1 MSINKNSS
9 YAQSI
14 LSITKRSVF
23 FCCFIIAVLLSPLCI
38 SATSADEP
46 EHSVTFEGGGWGHG
60 VGMSQYGAYG
70 RALDGYN
77 AQEILQFYYPNT
89 QLVASQSV
97 PDDLNIHLF
106 SGEGATITTSGSVS
120 FKDSTGEIF
129 KTIENP
135 SVLAV
140 ARINS
145 LLTIS
150 LPDGTNICIEEA
162 ENETINH
169 CSTDPISIDIVEGEP
184 VQTEVVNQFT
194 NIGTSGNSYQWGVL
208 TVRNRNLSGGGIF
221 VLLEDLPMDKYL
233 YGLAE
238 VPASWPNAVLE
249 SQAIAGRTYANARV
263 NSRRNNSSWSLP
275 WDLYS
280 TVNDQH
286 YTGFTNES
294 GGSFNNWK
302 LAVDAT
308 SQNVIHYNNNPIYA
322 YYSSSNGGYMESSAY
337 VFCSASNHPCSDTP
351 YLQSAKDT
359 FDHANNPRHSWVRT
373 YSGQDLGRYLA
384 DSSIGS
390 IGIVTGVQIGG
401 DIGASGRTDQAD
413 VTIFGTSQNVTT
425 KGDTLMYA
433 INNGVRADGGGYE
446 SEILSTKY
454 YINDFYNPINEINQS
469 TTGVLPAGWRAAE
482 SGDGFGTTTA
492 TGDFN
497 GDNLKDVVIG
507 VPGEGVGPQSKAGLL
522 HVAFGGSGGWGNT
535 VTTYQGENGWPGVAE
550 SGDGFAA
557 TIAVGD
563 FNGDGFDDLVV
574 GTPEENLGRTN
585 KLKDA
590 GVITASYGSPTGL
603 INPVLMHQYSPGIG
617 THSEIGDMF
626 GAALDSGDING
637 DGYDDLVVG
646 VPGEG
651 IARRSRA
658 GAIHVLYG
666 SASGLSGIGSNLFH
680 QNTPGIKSTAEVGD
694 SFGKSVAV
702 GDINGDGYD
711 DIAVGVPSEGVG
723 WGRRA
728 QDRAGA
734 VHIIYGSSNG
744 ASASGSQWFYQNTS
758 GWPDT
763 SEKDDFFGSSL
774 DVADIDDDGYADII
788 VGVPGEDVGSKID
801 AGIIQIVYNPV
812 GHATTSTSVQT
823 LNQAVPGV
831 AGTIES
837 GSKFGTFILA
847 ADVTNDGIADILV
860 GTPNKTVAGKQDAG
874 IISLFPTIEGKPSLT
889 SDQMFHVNQSIF
901 AGSAQSSGLFGTS
914 IAVLGND
921 LIIGSP
927 GRKVSGLPNAGAIYY
942 LNR

>member
-1 MSINKNSS
+1 MKLRLTLFV
-9 YAQSI
+9 AT
-14 LSITKRSVF
+14 LSLITAF
-23 FCCFIIAVLLSPLCI
+23 TPTAL
-38 SATSADEP
+38 ADEDP
-46 EHSVTFEGGGWGHG
+46 MITIEGNGWGHG

-77 AQEILQFYYPNT
+77 AQEILQFYFPNT
-89 QLVASQSV
+89 ELVASQSV
-97 PDDLNIHLF
+97 PDDLTIHLF
-106 SGEGATITTSGSVS
+106 SGEGATITTSGTVS
-120 FKDSTGEIF
+120 LRNSTDEIF

-135 SVLAV
+135 SILSVS
-140 ARINS
+140 RINS
-145 LLTIS
+145 SLSIS
-150 LPDGTNICIEEA
+150 LPDGTDACIEVTEI
-162 ENETINH
+162 ETINH
-169 CSTDPISIDIVEGEP
+169 CLTDPISINTIEGEP
-184 VQTEVVNQFT
+184 IQTEAVNQFT
-194 NIGTSGNSYQWGVL
+194 NIGTSGNSYQWGTL
-208 TVRNRNLSGGGIF
+208 TIRNRNLSGGGIF

-249 SQAIAGRTYANARV
+249 AQAIAGRTYANTRV

-286 YTGFTNES
+286 YTGFSNES
-294 GGSFNNWK
+294 GGSFENWK

-308 SQNVIHYNNNPIYA
+308 SQNVVLYNNNPIYA

-337 VFCSASNHPCSDTP
+337 VFCSASNHPCSETA
-351 YLQSAKDT
+351 YLQSAKDSY
-359 FDHANNPRHSWVRT
+359 DHVNNPRHSWVRT

-390 IGIVTGVQIGG
+390 VGTVTGIQIRG
-401 DIGASGRTDQAD
+401 DIGVSGRTDQAD
-413 VTIFGTSQNVTT
+413 VTIFGTSQNVST
-425 KGDTLMYA
+425 KGNTLMYA

-454 YINDFYNPINEINQS
+454 SINDFYNPINEINQS
-469 TTGVLPAGWRAAE
+469 TSGLLPTGWRAAE
-482 SGDGFGTTTA
+482 SGDSFGTTTA

-497 GDNLKDVVIG
+497 GDNLKDIVIG
-507 VPGEGVGPQSKAGLL
+507 VPGEGVGPQRNAGLL
-522 HVAFGGSGGWGNT
+522 HVTFGGSGGWGNT
-535 VTTYQGENGWPGVAE
+535 VTAYQGENGWPGVAE

-557 TIAVGD
+557 AIAVGD
-563 FNGDGFDDLVV
+563 FDGDGFDDLVV
-574 GTPEENLGRTN
+574 GTPNEDLGRSN
-585 KLKDA
+585 QLKNA

-603 INPVLMHQYSPGIG
+603 NDPVLMHQYSPGIG
-617 THSEIGDMF
+617 THSEVGDLF

-680 QNTPGIKSTAEVGD
+680 QNTPGIKSNAEVGD

-728 QDRAGA
+728 KDRAGA
-734 VHIIYGSSNG
+734 VHIIYGSPNG
-744 ASASGSQWFYQNTS
+744 ASGTGSQWFYQNTS
-758 GWPDT
+758 GWPDN

-788 VGVPGEDVGSKID
+788 VGVPGEDVGTKVN
-801 AGIIQIVYNPV
+801 AGIIQIAYNPG
-812 GHATTSTSVQT
+812 GHAATPSSIQT

-837 GSKFGTFILA
+837 GSKFGTFVLA
-847 ADVTNDGIADILV
+847 TDVTDDGIADILV
-860 GTPNKTVAGKQDAG
+860 GTPNKTIAGKRNAG
-874 IISLFPTIEGKPSLT
+874 MISLFPTIEGKPSLT
-889 SDQMFHVNQSIF
+889 SDQLFHVNQSTF

-914 IAVLGND
+914 IATLGKD

-927 GRKVSGLPNAGAIYY
+927 GRDVSGLSNAGAVYY

>member
-9 YAQSI
+9 HLKSV
-14 LSITKRSVF
+14 LSKAKGSVF
-23 FCCFIIAVLLSPLCI
+23 FTCAIIAVLLSPLCT
-38 SATSADEP
+38 SVTSADEP
-46 EHSVTFEGGGWGHG
+46 EPSVTFEGGGWGHG

-70 RALDGYN
+70 RAMDGYN

-97 PDDLNIHLF
+97 PDDLSIHLF

-120 FKDSTGEIF
+120 LKDSAGEIF

-135 SVLAV
+135 SVLNV
-140 ARINS
+140 ERINS

-150 LPDGTNICIEEA
+150 LPDGTNICIEET

-169 CSTDPISIDIVEGEP
+169 CSTDPISIDIIEGEP
-184 VQTEVVNQFT
+184 IQTEVVNQFT
-194 NIGTSGNSYQWGVL
+194 NIGTSGNSYQWGIL
-208 TVRNRNLSGGGIF
+208 TVRNRDLSGGGIF

-249 SQAIAGRTYANARV
+249 SQAIAGRTYANAHV

-337 VFCSASNHPCSDTP
+337 VFCSESNHPCSDTP

-359 FDHANNPRHSWVRT
+359 FDHVNNLKHSWVRT

-390 IGIVTGVQIGG
+390 VGTVTGVQIGG
-401 DIGASGRTDQAD
+401 DIGVSGRTDQAD
-413 VTIFGTSQNVTT
+413 VTIFGTSQNVST

-469 TTGVLPAGWRAAE
+469 TTGLLPAGWRAEE
-482 SGDGFGTTTA
+482 SGDDFGTTTA

-497 GDNLKDVVIG
+497 GDNLKDIVIG
-507 VPGEGVGPQSKAGLL
+507 VPGEGVGPQSNAGLL

-535 VTTYQGENGWPGVAE
+535 VTAYQGENGFPGVAE
-550 SGDGFAA
+550 SGDRFASA
-557 TIAVGD
+557 IAVGD
-563 FNGDGFDDLVV
+563 FNGDGFDDLIV
-574 GTPEENLGRTN
+574 GTPKEDLGRSN
-585 KLKDA
+585 QLKNA

-603 INPVLMHQYSPGIG
+603 NDSILMHQYSPGIG
-617 THSEIGDMF
+617 THSEIGDLF

-658 GAIHVLYG
+658 GAVHVLYG
-666 SASGLSGIGSNLFH
+666 SVNGLSGIGSDLLH
-680 QNTPGIKSTAEVGD
+680 QNTPGIKSKAETD
-694 SFGKSVAV
+694 DAFGQALAVA
-702 GDINGDGYD
+702 DIDGDGYD
-711 DIAVGVPSEGVG
+711 DIIVGAPGEGVG
-723 WGRRA
+723 WGSRA
-728 QDRAGA
+728 RDEAGA
-734 VHIIYGSSNG
+734 VHIIYGSENG
-744 ASASGSQWFYQNTS
+744 ASGTNSKWFFQDTAS
-758 GWPDT
+758 WPDK
-763 SEKDDFFGSSL
+763 SETGDSFGASV
-774 DVADIDDDGYADII
+774 DAEDIDGDGNADLII
-788 VGVPGEDVGSKID
+788 GIPGEDVGSKID
-801 AGIIQIVYNPV
+801 AGMIQISYNPG
-812 GHATTSTSVQT
+812 GHGATPSTVLS

-847 ADVTNDGIADILV
+847 TDVTNDGIADILV
-860 GTPNKTVAGKQDAG
+860 GTPNKTVGGKQNAG
-874 IISLFPTIEGKPSLT
+874 IISLFPTIEGKPSLM
-889 SDQMFHVNQSIF
+889 SDQMFHVNQSAF

-914 IAVLGND
+914 IAALGND

-927 GRKVSGLPNAGAIYY
+927 GRNVSGLSNAGALYY